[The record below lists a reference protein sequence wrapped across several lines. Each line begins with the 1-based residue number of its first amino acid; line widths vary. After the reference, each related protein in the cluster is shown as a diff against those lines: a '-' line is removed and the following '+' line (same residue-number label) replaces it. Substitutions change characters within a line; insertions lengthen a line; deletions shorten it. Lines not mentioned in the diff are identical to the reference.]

1 MKSTKG
7 KVSISLDASILQDI
21 KMYSKSKKV
30 SRSQVIESILKT
42 WQAEIK
48 KREMIEGYKA
58 MTQENTRIAEDFSS
72 LAQEV
77 WPDE

>member
-1 MKSTKG
+1 MKPTKG

-21 KMYSKSKKV
+21 KMYSQSKKV
-30 SRSQVIESILKT
+30 SRSQVIESILKM
-42 WQAEIK
+42 WQAEFK

-58 MTQENTRIAEDFSS
+58 MNQENTRIAEEFSS

-77 WPDE
+77 CPDE